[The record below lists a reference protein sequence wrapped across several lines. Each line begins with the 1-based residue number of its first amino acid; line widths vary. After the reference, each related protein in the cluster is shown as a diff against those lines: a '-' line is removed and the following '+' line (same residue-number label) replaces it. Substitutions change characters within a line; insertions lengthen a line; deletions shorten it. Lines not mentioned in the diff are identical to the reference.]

1 MKQKLGTVYTITRG
15 GLITVRLGNIRN
27 PPRLGLKVYSN
38 QPGKHIGRLIDIIG
52 PVESPF
58 AVVKLEAGASVAIG
72 DPLYIEPP
80 TRRDRR
86 SRRTRGRKSGKPRP
100 ARLKK
105 PGKPPRKMKNKR
117 KPK

>member
-15 GLITVRLGNIRN
+15 GLITVRLDNIRK

-38 QPGKHIGRLIDIIG
+38 QPGKPIGRLIDIIG

-58 AVVKLEAGASVAIG
+58 AVVKLEAGASISIG

-86 SRRTRGRKSGKPRP
+86 NRRTRGRKPGKLRTT
-100 ARLKK
+100 RHKK
-105 PGKPPRKMKNKR
+105 PGKPPGKTKNKR
-117 KPK
+117 NLK

>member
-38 QPGKHIGRLIDIIG
+38 QPGKPIGRLIDIIG

-58 AVVKLEAGASVAIG
+58 AVVKLEAGASISIG

-86 SRRTRGRKSGKPRP
+86 SRHSRRR
-100 ARLKK
+100 K
-105 PGKPPRKMKNKR
+105 PGKPGPSRSKKPVKPPRKTRNKR
-117 KPK
+117 KLK